1 MGFLKPKT
9 VYQTDPALEE
19 ELRLK
24 REEEERIQKEKEE
37 KEEKRKKRFAAGK
50 LGSRSLFS
58 RAGGR
63 GFYTE
68 GEET

>member
-1 MGFLKPKT
+1 MGFLGSKT

-24 REEEERIQKEKEE
+24 REEEEKIQKEKEAAE
-37 KEEKRKKRFAAGK
+37 AKREKRFAAGM
-50 LGSRSLFS
+50 LGARSLFS

-63 GFYTE
+63 GFYSD
-68 GEET
+68 GEEV